1 MGTFRP
7 QLGRCID
14 AAAYAIAATVAPAL
28 RWWILRRA
36 ALWDRR
42 PSSFEPPQVA
52 ASSVQFPLGAR
63 GSVVST
69 GQMRAPRDQWT
80 FRSSVAWAPA
90 PGADAGWVLRP
101 LLPRP
106 PASPCSTSG
115 HKTGC
120 QLGCPRKF
128 PRLKRRARRAG
139 VLRRFACYT
148 GRHARSGHPHLVG
161 QRGERG
167 PQ

>member
-42 PSSFEPPQVA
+42 PSSFEPPHVA
-52 ASSVQFPLGAR
+52 AASVQSPLGAR

-69 GQMRAPRDQWT
+69 GANAGATRPMDLSVK
-80 FRSSVAWAPA
+80 RS
-90 PGADAGWVLRP
+90 
-101 LLPRP
+101 
-106 PASPCSTSG
+106 
-115 HKTGC
+115 
-120 QLGCPRKF
+120 LG
-128 PRLKRRARRAG
+128 
-139 VLRRFACYT
+139 
-148 GRHARSGHPHLVG
+148 ARSGSRCWLGAAAIAAQAPSIAM
-161 QRGERG
+161 
-167 PQ
+167 

>member
-42 PSSFEPPQVA
+42 PSSFEPPHVA
-52 ASSVQFPLGAR
+52 AASVQSPLGAR

-69 GQMRAPRDQWT
+69 GANAGATRPMDL
-80 FRSSVAWAPA
+80 SVSVAWAPA
-90 PGADAGWVLRP
+90 PGTDAGWVLRP
-101 LLPRP
+101 LLLRP

-120 QLGCPRKF
+120 
-128 PRLKRRARRAG
+128 
-139 VLRRFACYT
+139 
-148 GRHARSGHPHLVG
+148 
-161 QRGERG
+161 
-167 PQ
+167 